1 MDFRR
6 HQEKHSFV
14 PINFMTKGKT
24 CATEFQMAKSIVLKN
39 GDGSRSL
46 SLPLWI
52 SAKGILEQGRNKDIR

>member
-39 GDGSRSL
+39 GDGSL

-52 SAKGILEQGRNKDIR
+52 SAKSILEQGRNQDIR